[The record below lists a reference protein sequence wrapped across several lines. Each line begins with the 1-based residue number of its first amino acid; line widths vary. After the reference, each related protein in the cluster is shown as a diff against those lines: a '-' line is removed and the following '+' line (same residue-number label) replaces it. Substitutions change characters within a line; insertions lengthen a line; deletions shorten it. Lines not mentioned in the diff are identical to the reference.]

1 MTLQEM
7 LAERA
12 RSDQRAMNAVVDAR
26 GNLVRILFGEV
37 GKHARIALRVEG
49 DNVTVMGPKPAEAS
63 DEEAEGGE
71 GTDAGVRRPVN
82 IDAGEFVDDR
92 DPLHP
97 GENPVD
103 AAARIAAEG
112 EDQRQAEAVSDTA
125 AVSTTTVSQ
134 TGIGAEGGVPEGASE
149 IKNPQPEGTSTE
161 DASAGDAAV
170 QKINPEEHLKDEL
183 LKIAK
188 DEGVTL
194 APSDNTK
201 AEIAAAIN
209 AKRGVK

>member
-37 GKHARIALRVEG
+37 GKHSRIALRVEG
-49 DNVTVMGPKPAEAS
+49 DNVTIIGPKPTEAG
-63 DEEAEGGE
+63 EEAADGE
-71 GTDAGVRRPVN
+71 DAGVRRPVN

-103 AAARIAAEG
+103 AAARIATEG
-112 EDQRQAEAVSDTA
+112 TDQRQAEAVSDTT
-125 AVSTTTVSQ
+125 AVSTTTASQ

-149 IKNPQPEGTSTE
+149 IKNPQPEGAST
-161 DASAGDAAV
+161 DGAGDAV

-194 APSDNTK
+194 AASDNTK

-209 AKRGVK
+209 AKRGAK